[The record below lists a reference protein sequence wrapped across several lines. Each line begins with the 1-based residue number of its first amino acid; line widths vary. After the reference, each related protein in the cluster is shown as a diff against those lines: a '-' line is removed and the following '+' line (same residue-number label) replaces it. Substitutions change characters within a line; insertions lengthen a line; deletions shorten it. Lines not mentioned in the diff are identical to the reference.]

1 MFLFIDLQI
10 IQFFRKTVTLKYLFF
25 FEKRG
30 TAAPSTYPIN
40 SAYTPK

>member
-10 IQFFRKTVTLKYLFF
+10 IQFFQTVTLKYLFF

-30 TAAPSTYPIN
+30 TAALYYIPDT
-40 SAYTPK
+40 K